1 MTPAHADVVGVAA
14 ATASAN
20 AAEPTPPTADHGAQ
34 QVGIGG
40 IVPPGKLL
48 IVRQLRLD
56 QIKLFL
62 ADDRWNLRHGG
73 PLLLACLKMSS
84 SPSTDGNQGG
94 VSSTRFHRAATSDV
108 NGSCVDGIGE
118 NASDSRLIPSGFS
131 CGTGNAPDRPPLG
144 PPLST
149 FSFLQMY

>member
-62 ADDRWNLRHGG
+62 TDDRWNLSDGS
-73 PLLLACLKMSS
+73 PLLLARLKMSS
-84 SPSTDGNQGG
+84 SPATNGNQSG
-94 VSSTRFHRAATSDV
+94 VSSTRFHRTTPSDV

-118 NASDSRLIPSGFS
+118 NPSDRRLIPSGFS
-131 CGTGNAPDRPPLG
+131 CRTGDAQARQALGLPL
-144 PPLST
+144 
-149 FSFLQMY
+149 